1 MEEERV
7 SPEYIWGKRI
17 LSQGTI
23 SADTLML
30 GQPAWLWQKEGVGRL
45 GDEVR

>member
-1 MEEERV
+1 M

-17 LSQGTI
+17 LRGTI

-30 GQPAWLWQKEGVGRL
+30 GQPVWLWQKEGVGRL